1 MILCKVIG
9 NVVSQQKED
18 SLAGKKMLLC
28 ETQEGEKRER
38 VVAVDLVGAGV
49 GSEVLVSRR
58 YGSTQGYADLYV
70 VGIIDMISEG

>member
-18 SLAGKKMLLC
+18 GLAGKKMFLC
-28 ETQEGEKRER
+28 ETQDCNKHER

-58 YGSTQGYADLYV
+58 YGGTQGYIDLYI
-70 VGIIDMISEG
+70 VGIVDMISEG